1 MTQLQVQ
8 YDGLKEVENSIYK
21 NVPSQ
26 LKVKT
31 LFKDN
36 KD

>member
-1 MTQLQVQ
+1 MTQLQAQ
-8 YDGLKEVENSIYK
+8 YDVLKEVENSIYK
-21 NVPSQ
+21 NVPPK